1 MALNKKRLDT
11 LQSLI
16 GKLEAWQNHREV
28 KDKLDQQDHGGINN
42 AKKELMAI
50 GSKHQKA

>member
-1 MALNKKRLDT
+1 MALNKKKMDQ

-16 GKLEAWQNHREV
+16 GKLEAWQNHRDV
-28 KDKLDQQDHGGINN
+28 KGRLDEQDHGGVNN

-50 GSKHQKA
+50 ASKHEKA